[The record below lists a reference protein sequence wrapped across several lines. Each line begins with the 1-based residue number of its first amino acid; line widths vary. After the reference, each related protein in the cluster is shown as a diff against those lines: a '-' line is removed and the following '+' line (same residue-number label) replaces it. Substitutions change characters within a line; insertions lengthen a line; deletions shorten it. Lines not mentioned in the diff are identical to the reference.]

1 MSESVMAC
9 IALPLLV
16 GALLV
21 CSVAFFV
28 VWLVKDESRRGK

>member
-16 GALLV
+16 AALLI
-21 CSVAFFV
+21 CITAFFV